1 VSLDFLKSPKS
12 NSILQDR
19 VESNCG
25 LNGEMQMKN
34 PSETETIEFN
44 FSPSFADTFFAG
56 SQTAIV
62 PEIGSASHQGLVRP
76 ENQDHYA
83 VVERSRSQVVL
94 DTNMPTDD
102 LPDMLEKTYL
112 LVVADGIG
120 GCAFGKL
127 ASRLAIRTVW
137 ELAGRASN
145 WIMKFTDENTM
156 EVRKRLDAYGQRVQQ
171 EFHERQ
177 LENPRYS
184 RMGTTWTSAYLV
196 NHHVLIAHLGDSRA
210 YLWNGKTL
218 RKVTRDQTVA
228 QEYIDSGVPAESVK
242 QFRHVLT
249 NCFGACEE
257 DATDVLG
264 VEPDA
269 SDAEIRRAHRRLMK
283 QVHPDQGGSDYLAS
297 KINEA
302 KDVLLKG

>member
-1 VSLDFLKSPKS
+1 
-12 NSILQDR
+12 
-19 VESNCG
+19 
-25 LNGEMQMKN
+25 
-34 PSETETIEFN
+34 
-44 FSPSFADTFFAG
+44 
-56 SQTAIV
+56 
-62 PEIGSASHQGLVRP
+62 
-76 ENQDHYA
+76 
-83 VVERSRSQVVL
+83 
-94 DTNMPTDD
+94 MPTDD

-145 WIMKFTDENTM
+145 WIMKFTDENST
-156 EVRKRLDAYGQRVQQ
+156 EIRKRLDAYGQRVQQ

-257 DATDVLG
+257 DATIDFHHAQIQSRDVLLLCTDG
-264 VEPDA
+264 LTELV
-269 SDAEIRRAHRRLMK
+269 SDDEIQTAIETMSNP
-283 QVHPDQGGSDYLAS
+283 QTTCDQLLQLALDRGGSDNITIILTRFES
-297 KINEA
+297 GI
-302 KDVLLKG
+302 GGGSSQ